1 MVISGLILRP
11 PEVLR
16 LSCTICSVRKEKRF
30 CPAVHG
36 RICPQCCGEQRELT
50 LDCPS
55 HCVYLQQARQHE
67 EAKRLEDLP
76 ADQWFPSIE
85 IPEQFLDEHEPLLL
99 GIWHTLTE
107 RYDADR
113 SLTDREVIGA
123 LANLAKSY
131 QTLVGSGLVY
141 QEAMPGL
148 AQQAIM
154 DALQQLLEEFRA
166 LEQKHL
172 GYANLKDGDVLK
184 ALVFTLR
191 LAHMRSSGR
200 PFSRRFL
207 DFVCEQFPDTQPTI
221 ATAED
226 PASRIIVP

>member
-1 MVISGLILRP
+1 
-11 PEVLR
+11 
-16 LSCTICSVRKEKRF
+16 LSCAICGVRKEKRF

-55 HCVYLQQARQHE
+55 DCVYLQQGRQHQE
-67 EAKRLEDLP
+67 PRRLEDLS
-76 ADQWFPSIE
+76 AEELFPSIE
-85 IPEQFLDEHEPLLL
+85 IGEQFLREHEPLLL
-99 GIWHTLTE
+99 GVWHTLAR

-113 SLTDREVIGA
+113 NLTDREVIGA
-123 LANLAKSY
+123 LANMAKSY

-154 DALQQLLEEFRA
+154 DALRHLLEEFRA

-172 GYANLKDGDVLK
+172 GYATLKDGEVLK

-191 LAHMRSSGR
+191 LAHMRTSGR
-200 PFSRRFL
+200 PLSRRFL
-207 DFVCEQFPDTQPTI
+207 DFLRQQFPDTQPTI
-221 ATAED
+221 ATADE

>member
-1 MVISGLILRP
+1 MSVGVGSSA

-16 LSCTICSVRKEKRF
+16 LSCTICSVRKEKRY

-55 HCVYLQQARQHE
+55 DCVYLQQARQHQD
-67 EAKRLEDLP
+67 APRLEDLP
-76 ADQWFPSIE
+76 AEEVFSSIE
-85 IPEQFLDEHEPLLL
+85 IHEQFLREHEPLLL
-99 GIWHTLTE
+99 GVWHTLTR

-113 SLTDREVIGA
+113 NLTDREVIGA
-123 LANLAKSY
+123 LANMARSY

-154 DALQQLLEEFRA
+154 DALRRLLEEFRA

-172 GYANLKDGDVLK
+172 GYATLKDGEVLK

-191 LAHMRSSGR
+191 LAHMRTSGR

-207 DFVCEQFPDTQPTI
+207 DFLCEQFRDTQPAI
-221 ATAED
+221 AGVVE
-226 PASRIIVP
+226 PARRIVVP